1 MCWWTGTLCD
11 GWYIIL
17 QQLTITVLSHLYLS
31 TIYPALLT
39 LCIPVMNWL
48 SIPACY
54 SLIWAYVQMVW
65 HGPLSNMKCYFS
77 GELKLLVIENNTCF
91 HWKIIGI
98 IMRLWINHSIII
110 CLCYSFSCQCMDIN
124 YQYCAWIYLW
134 IAHSLSQAVLIE
146 TSNSGDW
153 ILEIVINPSLHMM
166 TGN

>member
-1 MCWWTGTLCD
+1 
-11 GWYIIL
+11 
-17 QQLTITVLSHLYLS
+17 
-31 TIYPALLT
+31 
-39 LCIPVMNWL
+39 
-48 SIPACY
+48 
-54 SLIWAYVQMVW
+54 
-65 HGPLSNMKCYFS
+65 
-77 GELKLLVIENNTCF
+77 
-91 HWKIIGI
+91 
-98 IMRLWINHSIII
+98 MRLWINHSIII